1 MNSQERDWEPH
12 FKNPPLKQKII
23 ISMETYGLKHI
34 RLRPSSDSSILPG
47 GYSSILPGGYSTH
60 LEEWACANSKKSYEK
75 YEYALEILAIRKNK
89 EKKEWGKT

>member
-23 ISMETYGLKHI
+23 IPVETYGLKHI
-34 RLRPSSDSSILPG
+34 PLRPSSDSSILPG
-47 GYSSILPGGYSTH
+47 GITH

-75 YEYALEILAIRKNK
+75 YKYALEILAIKKIKTKKNE
-89 EKKEWGKT
+89 EKTNLK